1 MLSPAAIE
9 DAARLLAGAI
19 IRTPLVYSPTFSEM
33 SGADVYLKLECM
45 QKAGSFKVRGAMNR
59 ILSDRS
65 SLGRNGVIA
74 ASAGNQAQGVAV
86 AARSAG
92 VPATIVM
99 PEWVSP
105 NKQEAAA
112 GYGATVVLLGKS
124 LQESIDHACEIAA
137 SREMTFIHPFDDE
150 LVIAGQG
157 TIGLEI
163 LKDLPDADMVVI
175 PVGGGGL
182 IAGIATAVKERR
194 PEARIIGVQA
204 EGSPSA
210 VEALRAGK
218 PVTIESEPSIA
229 DGIRVTCIGE
239 LAFPVIRDLVEEL
252 VVVDDDEIVMAIL
265 ALLERKKVLAE
276 GGGAASL
283 AALMTG
289 KLPVK
294 EKEKVVLVISG
305 GNVDSFLLERILRK
319 GLFSS
324 GRILQCTVE
333 MEEEGRL
340 VADLLSLVA
349 REGGTLIRLD
359 QERAAPELSLSMI
372 SVTLE
377 LEVRGRR
384 HQEQLLRK
392 LWDAGYRVTPLM
404 PPEDISHGFYHSMES
419 GDIE

>member
-9 DAARLLAGAI
+9 DAARLLSGAI

-33 SGADVYLKLECM
+33 SGAEVYLKLECM

-65 SLGRNGVIA
+65 SLGKNGVIA
-74 ASAGNQAQGVAV
+74 ASAGNHAQGVAV
-86 AARSAG
+86 AARSTG
-92 VPATIVM
+92 IPATIVM

-105 NKQEAAA
+105 SKQEATA
-112 GYGATVVLLGKS
+112 GYGATIVLVGKS
-124 LQESIDHACEIAA
+124 LQESIDHALALAA

-163 LKDLPDADMVVI
+163 LEDLPDAGMVVV

-204 EGSPSA
+204 ESSPSA

-218 PVTIESEPSIA
+218 PITIESEPSIA
-229 DGIRVTCIGE
+229 DGIRVTCTGK

-252 VVVDDDEIVMAIL
+252 VVVDDDEIIAAIL

-276 GGGAASL
+276 GGGAAPL

-289 KLPVK
+289 KLPVR
-294 EKEKVVLVISG
+294 ENEKVVLVISG

-319 GLFSS
+319 GLLLS
-324 GRILQCTVE
+324 GKILQVTVE
-333 MEEEGRL
+333 MEEEGRS
-340 VADLLSLVA
+340 VAELLALVA
-349 REGGTLIRLD
+349 REGATLIRLD
-359 QERAAPELSLSMI
+359 QERAAPDLALSMI
-372 SVTLE
+372 LITLE
-377 LEVRGRR
+377 LEVRDRQ
-384 HQEQLLRK
+384 HQEQLLRV
-392 LWDAGYRVTPLM
+392 LWGAGYRITPLI
-404 PPEDISHGFYHSMES
+404 PHADISHGFYHSMES
-419 GDIE
+419 GDTE

>member
-33 SGADVYLKLECM
+33 SGTEVYLKLECM

-74 ASAGNQAQGVAV
+74 ASAGNHAQGVAV

-163 LKDLPDADMVVI
+163 LEDLPDADMVVV

-182 IAGIATAVKERR
+182 ISGIATAVKERR

>member
-1 MLSPAAIE
+1 VRTGETLSEA
-9 DAARLLAGAI
+9 L
-19 IRTPLVYSPTFSEM
+19 
-33 SGADVYLKLECM
+33 
-45 QKAGSFKVRGAMNR
+45 
-59 ILSDRS
+59 
-65 SLGRNGVIA
+65 
-74 ASAGNQAQGVAV
+74 
-86 AARSAG
+86 
-92 VPATIVM
+92 
-99 PEWVSP
+99 
-105 NKQEAAA
+105 AAA
-112 GYGATVVLLGKS
+112 QNMRDAV
-124 LQESIDHACEIAA
+124 
-137 SREMTFIHPFDDE
+137 FIHPFDDDA
-150 LVIAGQG
+150 VIAGQG

-163 LKDLPDADMVVI
+163 LKDLPDADMVVV

-182 IAGIATAVKERR
+182 IAGIATAVKDRR

-229 DGIRVTCIGE
+229 DGIRVTCTGR
-239 LAFPVIRDLVEEL
+239 LPFPIIRDLVEEI
-252 VVVDDDEIVMAIL
+252 VVVDDDEIVTAIL
-265 ALLERKKVLAE
+265 SLLERKKVLAE
-276 GGGAASL
+276 GGGAAPL

-289 KLPVK
+289 KLPVR
-294 EKEKVVLVISG
+294 ENEKVVLVISG

-319 GLFSS
+319 GLLSS

-333 MEEEGRL
+333 MEEEGRS

-359 QERAAPELSLSMI
+359 QERAAQELSLSMI

-384 HQEQLLRK
+384 HQEKLLRK
-392 LWDAGYRVTPLM
+392 MWDVGYRVTPLM

-419 GDIE
+419 GDSE

>member
-1 MLSPAAIE
+1 
-9 DAARLLAGAI
+9 
-19 IRTPLVYSPTFSEM
+19 
-33 SGADVYLKLECM
+33 
-45 QKAGSFKVRGAMNR
+45 
-59 ILSDRS
+59 
-65 SLGRNGVIA
+65 
-74 ASAGNQAQGVAV
+74 
-86 AARSAG
+86 
-92 VPATIVM
+92 
-99 PEWVSP
+99 
-105 NKQEAAA
+105 
-112 GYGATVVLLGKS
+112 
-124 LQESIDHACEIAA
+124 
-137 SREMTFIHPFDDE
+137 
-150 LVIAGQG
+150 
-157 TIGLEI
+157 
-163 LKDLPDADMVVI
+163 
-175 PVGGGGL
+175 
-182 IAGIATAVKERR
+182 
-194 PEARIIGVQA
+194 
-204 EGSPSA
+204 
-210 VEALRAGK
+210 
-218 PVTIESEPSIA
+218 
-229 DGIRVTCIGE
+229 
-239 LAFPVIRDLVEEL
+239 VIRDLVEEL